1 MVPYEEGMHVLG
13 CIWMFR
19 TKLNADGTL
28 DKKRSR
34 LVAKGNEQEEGIYY
48 LDTFS
53 PVIRTATII
62 MVLHIATLLQ
72 WDVRKFDV
80 KTRFFTV
87 IYMRRFIWNNQL
99 VLWIKITW
107 IMYVFWRRLSTG
119 STRLRGR
126 GLTNLAPS
134 CLSLASPVASWSFN
148 VRLHQR

>member
-87 IYMRRFIWNNQL
+87 IYMRRFI
-99 VLWIKITW
+99 
-107 IMYVFWRRLSTG
+107 
-119 STRLRGR
+119 
-126 GLTNLAPS
+126 
-134 CLSLASPVASWSFN
+134 
-148 VRLHQR
+148 